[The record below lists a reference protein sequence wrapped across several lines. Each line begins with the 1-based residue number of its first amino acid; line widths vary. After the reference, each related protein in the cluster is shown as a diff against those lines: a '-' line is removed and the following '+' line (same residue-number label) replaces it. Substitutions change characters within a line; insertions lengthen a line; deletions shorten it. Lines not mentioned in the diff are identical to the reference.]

1 MNSVDVRRIYE
12 EKMNNVIRLRTKA
25 EIQIST
31 LITHLYKLPD
41 DLREKFQPAVD
52 KLPEHISVK
61 INNNEEVTLR
71 DFAPSLYELETRDRK
86 RHATEVFKVNEFI
99 DAWEDL
105 RRWNDEEIAK
115 CMLELRDKNL

>member
-61 INNNEEVTLR
+61 INNNEEVTLK